1 MSRPRR
7 VGRSLKPFRRPA
19 LWAGLWMLA
28 VACVVVASLVPAR
41 DLPDLQVSDKSE
53 HLVAYALLAAGAVQ
67 LFARRLSWAVVC
79 VLLVLMG
86 IGLEY
91 LQAAMKLGRML
102 DRADAL
108 ANTLGVLIG
117 LATAFTP
124 LRDLRP
130 ADPPPILCLI
140 GRVVPIKD
148 IKTFIRAMRRVAN
161 NMPEAEGWIAGPED
175 EDPGYAQECHDL
187 VRSLGLEN
195 NVRFLGFQKIDDLM
209 PKIGLTILSSI
220 SEALPLVILEGYAAG
235 VPTISTDVGSCRQ
248 LIEGL
253 PGDDAAIGPSG
264 AVVNIADPQALADA
278 SIALLS
284 DYDRWRAASRAAIER
299 VERYYTD
306 TMMFGAYRKVFEGA
320 LDRAPEPR

>member
-1 MSRPRR
+1 VSRPRR

-108 ANTLGVLIG
+108 ANTLGVLVG

-124 LRDLRP
+124 LRDLLLRL
-130 ADPPPILCLI
+130 DG
-140 GRVVPIKD
+140 GR
-148 IKTFIRAMRRVAN
+148 
-161 NMPEAEGWIAGPED
+161 
-175 EDPGYAQECHDL
+175 
-187 VRSLGLEN
+187 
-195 NVRFLGFQKIDDLM
+195 
-209 PKIGLTILSSI
+209 
-220 SEALPLVILEGYAAG
+220 
-235 VPTISTDVGSCRQ
+235 
-248 LIEGL
+248 
-253 PGDDAAIGPSG
+253 
-264 AVVNIADPQALADA
+264 
-278 SIALLS
+278 
-284 DYDRWRAASRAAIER
+284 
-299 VERYYTD
+299 
-306 TMMFGAYRKVFEGA
+306 
-320 LDRAPEPR
+320 

>member
-1 MSRPRR
+1 MSAMPRF
-7 VGRSLKPFRRPA
+7 GRSLKPFRRPA

-108 ANTLGVLIG
+108 ANTLGVLVG

-124 LRDLRP
+124 LRDLLLRL
-130 ADPPPILCLI
+130 DG
-140 GRVVPIKD
+140 GR
-148 IKTFIRAMRRVAN
+148 
-161 NMPEAEGWIAGPED
+161 
-175 EDPGYAQECHDL
+175 
-187 VRSLGLEN
+187 
-195 NVRFLGFQKIDDLM
+195 
-209 PKIGLTILSSI
+209 
-220 SEALPLVILEGYAAG
+220 
-235 VPTISTDVGSCRQ
+235 
-248 LIEGL
+248 
-253 PGDDAAIGPSG
+253 
-264 AVVNIADPQALADA
+264 
-278 SIALLS
+278 
-284 DYDRWRAASRAAIER
+284 
-299 VERYYTD
+299 
-306 TMMFGAYRKVFEGA
+306 
-320 LDRAPEPR
+320 